1 MRVLYRDEHLL
12 AVDKPSGLAVHRGW
26 VDDEDTALDRA
37 RAIARMHVH
46 PAHRLDRGT
55 SGVLLFALSSEVA
68 SRLGVAFAE
77 GGAHKVYRAI
87 VRGHPPLEGVVDHP
101 VRRGEE
107 RDSPRVPAR
116 TAFTR
121 LATCEH
127 PREGHP
133 LRYSWIEARPETGRL
148 HQIRRHMKH
157 LSHPIVGDVRYGKRE
172 HNHLCRERFGLARL
186 ALHACSLSFT
196 HPMTGEPLH
205 IEAEVP
211 YDLAS
216 PLAAMGLTPHQP

>member
-1 MRVLYRDEHLL
+1 MRIVYRDEHLL

-26 VDDEDTALDRA
+26 VDDADTAVDRA
-37 RAIARMHVH
+37 RVIANTQVF

-55 SGVLLFALSSEVA
+55 SGVLLFALSSKVA
-68 SRLGVAFAE
+68 ARLGEIFTANEAQ
-77 GGAHKVYRAI
+77 KTYRAI
-87 VRGHPPLEGVVDHP
+87 VRGHPPVEGLVDHP

-121 LATCEH
+121 LSTCEH
-127 PREGHP
+127 PREGERP
-133 LRYSWIEARPETGRL
+133 LRYAWIEARPETGRL

-186 ALHACSLSFT
+186 ALHACTLSLI
-196 HPMTGEPLH
+196 HPVTGVSLLFESPL
-205 IEAEVP
+205 P
-211 YDLAS
+211 DDLGL
-216 PLAAMGLTPHQP
+216 PLAAMGLLI

>member
-1 MRVLYRDEHLL
+1 MKVLHRDEHLL

-26 VDDEDTALDRA
+26 VDDEITALDLA
-37 RAIARMHVH
+37 RSIAGRHVY

-55 SGVLLFALSSEVA
+55 SGVLLFALSPEIA
-68 SRLGVAFAE
+68 SRLGEAFGE
-77 GGAHKVYRAI
+77 GRTRKVYRAI
-87 VRGHPPLEGVVDHP
+87 VRGHPGPEGVIDHP

-107 RDSPRVPAR
+107 RDSPRVPAV
-116 TAFTR
+116 TAWVR

-127 PREGHP
+127 PREGDWP
-133 LRYSWIEARPETGRL
+133 LKYSLVEARPETGRL

-186 ALHACSLSFT
+186 ALHACALSFT
-196 HPMTGEPLH
+196 HPVSGEPLTL
-205 IEAEVP
+205 EADLP
-211 YDLAS
+211 DDLAR
-216 PLAAMGLTPHQP
+216 PLAAMGLS